1 MWRRAVPGALL
12 FSILRDNPL
21 TNRMTSVVTYIIIG
35 KTGEQKTPVF
45 SYVLEDSGFIVGGDK
60 NFLIISEKGLC
71 GRDREGILEISK
83 KCIE

>member
-1 MWRRAVPGALL
+1 
-12 FSILRDNPL
+12 
-21 TNRMTSVVTYIIIG
+21 MTLQVEGTVVVDGLG

-45 SYVLEDSGFIVGGDK
+45 SYVLEDSGFIVGSDK

-71 GRDREGILEISK
+71 GRGREGILEVSK